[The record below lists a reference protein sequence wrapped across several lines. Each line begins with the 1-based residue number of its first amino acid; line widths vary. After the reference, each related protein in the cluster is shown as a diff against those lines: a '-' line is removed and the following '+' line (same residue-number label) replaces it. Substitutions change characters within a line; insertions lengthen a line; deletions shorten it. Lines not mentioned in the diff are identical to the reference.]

1 MYERGVQTSTNKTN
15 TTTTAN
21 DIYGFDIRPSNINWA
36 WWTQAIWTFEW
47 DMNISKFKK
56 GNSSD
61 EIRKINAQIIWKYEI
76 QLNIIR
82 RKQHL
87 LKKIIFKFLVE
98 NFQLHELSFNLKKK
112 TLHLFGLIF
121 FPWKNWIFR
130 FFYYFW
136 FKSIF
141 KYSKP
146 TIWTIFFKYEIYF
159 SPSSS
164 MCFVISNGISSFYS
178 NSSQSITFYRE
189 DAALACTWL
198 VEISVRLRP
207 FSRCLCPVFSNC
219 AVSSLHAPH
228 VCQRYSLCME

>member
-112 TLHLFGLIF
+112 KNTSFVWFNFFSLKKLNFPFFLLFLIQIHFQIFKANYLNNFFQIWNIF
-121 FPWKNWIFR
+121 F
-130 FFYYFW
+130 
-136 FKSIF
+136 SI
-141 KYSKP
+141 
-146 TIWTIFFKYEIYF
+146 I
-159 SPSSS
+159 
-164 MCFVISNGISSFYS
+164 V
-178 NSSQSITFYRE
+178 
-189 DAALACTWL
+189 D
-198 VEISVRLRP
+198 V
-207 FSRCLCPVFSNC
+207 LCDFQWNF
-219 AVSSLHAPH
+219 
-228 VCQRYSLCME
+228 